1 MADMVQEFSAVTL
14 SNEIMNY
21 EIYMTA
27 AIVTKMNEGSSL
39 IIIQKFIIFF
49 KSFNLH
55 REHRNIVNHLGSRLI
70 SSGCSIHRLRRAL
83 YREPLLLPE
92 ETNRTHHLCLNIL
105 HRFLPF
111 SPALFLSLSLPL
123 TLSPSL
129 SLSLSVSLCLP
140 VSHSHPLSPIPFSLP
155 PSPTPSPSRPI
166 SCGCVRINTAV
177 TLASPRP
184 WQGRPFSRKCK

>member
-1 MADMVQEFSAVTL
+1 MADMVQQFSAVTL

-39 IIIQKFIIFF
+39 IIIQQFIIFF

-55 REHRNIVNHLGSRLI
+55 REHRNIVNYLGSRLI

-92 ETNRTHHLCLNIL
+92 ETNRTHLWRGMKAYTSEKLN
-105 HRFLPF
+105 
-111 SPALFLSLSLPL
+111 LS
-123 TLSPSL
+123 
-129 SLSLSVSLCLP
+129 
-140 VSHSHPLSPIPFSLP
+140 FRAR
-155 PSPTPSPSRPI
+155 PSPNRQNLDER
-166 SCGCVRINTAV
+166 VRNLV
-177 TLASPRP
+177 
-184 WQGRPFSRKCK
+184 CKPNNSVLEIVVGLDS

>member
-14 SNEIMNY
+14 LNEILNY

-92 ETNRTHHLCLNIL
+92 ETNRTHLC
-105 HRFLPF
+105 FV
-111 SPALFLSLSLPL
+111 SPRRKAIFPVDSPLSQNKKRSLP
-123 TLSPSL
+123 SD
-129 SLSLSVSLCLP
+129 
-140 VSHSHPLSPIPFSLP
+140 IRYFPFALVNN
-155 PSPTPSPSRPI
+155 R
-166 SCGCVRINTAV
+166 
-177 TLASPRP
+177 
-184 WQGRPFSRKCK
+184 

>member
-1 MADMVQEFSAVTL
+1 MADMVQEFSAVTP

-27 AIVTKMNEGSSL
+27 AIVTKMNEVSSL

-92 ETNRTHHLCLNIL
+92 ETNRTHAEEIIQIVIN
-105 HRFLPF
+105 
-111 SPALFLSLSLPL
+111 LFNL
-123 TLSPSL
+123 T
-129 SLSLSVSLCLP
+129 
-140 VSHSHPLSPIPFSLP
+140 
-155 PSPTPSPSRPI
+155 
-166 SCGCVRINTAV
+166 
-177 TLASPRP
+177 
-184 WQGRPFSRKCK
+184 

>member
-1 MADMVQEFSAVTL
+1 MQKTAGTVLRSSSVSSTRRAKEKARRAFKMADMVQKFSAVTL
-14 SNEIMNY
+14 SNEILNY

-92 ETNRTHHLCLNIL
+92 ETNRTHLTK
-105 HRFLPF
+105 FLRKGKI
-111 SPALFLSLSLPL
+111 PL
-123 TLSPSL
+123 TRWIIICRGQY
-129 SLSLSVSLCLP
+129 VYIR
-140 VSHSHPLSPIPFSLP
+140 H
-155 PSPTPSPSRPI
+155 R
-166 SCGCVRINTAV
+166 
-177 TLASPRP
+177 
-184 WQGRPFSRKCK
+184 

>member
-1 MADMVQEFSAVTL
+1 MVQKFSAVTL
-14 SNEIMNY
+14 SNEILNY

-92 ETNRTHHLCLNIL
+92 ETNRTHLWVSDLVL
-105 HRFLPF
+105 VKLKR
-111 SPALFLSLSLPL
+111 L
-123 TLSPSL
+123 TLF
-129 SLSLSVSLCLP
+129 
-140 VSHSHPLSPIPFSLP
+140 I
-155 PSPTPSPSRPI
+155 
-166 SCGCVRINTAV
+166 
-177 TLASPRP
+177 
-184 WQGRPFSRKCK
+184 